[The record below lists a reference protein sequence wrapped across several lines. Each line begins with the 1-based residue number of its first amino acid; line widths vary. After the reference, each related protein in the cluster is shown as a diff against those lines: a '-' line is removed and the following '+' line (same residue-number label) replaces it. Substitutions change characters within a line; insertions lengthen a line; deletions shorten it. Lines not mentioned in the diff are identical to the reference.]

1 MILPDIAIA
10 GGDYRSAGEASKRI
24 KAALKQIGV
33 DGSVLRRAMVAVYEA
48 EMNVVIHAYDGILRA
63 ALTPEALDVFIEDT
77 GPGIP
82 DIGQAMREG
91 YSTAPPEARE
101 MGFGAGMGLPNIRRN
116 SDRFSIQSE
125 TPGGTRMRFTVLLQP
140 EASSSMR
147 ASALCIEADRCNQCL
162 RCLGACPTQAIRLCD
177 GRPEIM
183 RHLCVDCTACMEVCP
198 RGVFGLDAPEA
209 LPEASEEAVL
219 ALPAALLG
227 QFGANVPRAAVESAL
242 TSIGWRK
249 VVFSH
254 PWETAIATAAQ
265 RHAGPAGPGVLMA
278 PVCPAVLN
286 LIQLR
291 YPSLLP
297 RVAPFLT
304 AIEAMCETLGGG
316 TLVVVAPCAAQLS
329 LARLP
334 QGLRRIEIVRPEGL
348 IRALRPLVKAQDAP
362 EAREL
367 PVGAPPVLRITG
379 MFRVSRFLDAAENG
393 LLNDCGVVELYACDE
408 GCFGAPVW
416 HEQPAV
422 ARVRADVG
430 GLPEAPALER
440 LKPLEARAGIRL
452 DDDMGQAIAK
462 LMRIDRLAARLPG
475 RNCGVCGA
483 PTCMALAEDTVMG
496 RAREEDCIFRTV
508 PGSTV
513 SDRKGEENAR

>member
-1 MILPDIAIA
+1 MKLPDIAIA

-33 DGSVLRRAMVAVYEA
+33 DGNVLRRAMVAVYEA
-48 EMNVVIHAYDGILRA
+48 EMNVVIHADGGVLRA
-63 ALTPEALDVFIEDT
+63 ALTPEALDVCIEDT

-125 TPGGTRMRFTVLLQP
+125 RPGGTRLRFTVLLQP
-140 EASSSMR
+140 ESGALVS
-147 ASALCIEADRCNQCL
+147 ASALSIEADRCNQCL
-162 RCLGACPTQAIRLCD
+162 RCLGACPTQAIRLRA
-177 GRPEIM
+177 GQPEIM

-198 RGVFGLDAPEA
+198 RDVFRLDAPGA
-209 LPEASEEAVL
+209 LPEASESAVL
-219 ALPAALLG
+219 ALPSALLG
-227 QFGANVPRAAVESAL
+227 QFGANVPRSSVESAL
-242 TSIGWRK
+242 ASLGWK
-249 VVFSH
+249 NAVFSH
-254 PWETAIATAAQ
+254 PWESAIAAAAQ
-265 RHAGPAGPGVLMA
+265 RHAESAGPGVTIA

-297 RVAPFLT
+297 RVAPLLT
-304 AIEAMCETLGGG
+304 AIEAMCETLYGDP
-316 TLVVVAPCAAQLS
+316 LVVVAPCAAQLN

-334 QGLRRIEIVRPEGL
+334 QALSRIEAVGPEGL
-348 IRALRPLVKAQDAP
+348 LQVLTPLVKGKTAA
-362 EAREL
+362 EAGHVPGVEPR
-367 PVGAPPVLRITG
+367 VLRITG
-379 MFRVSRFLDAAENG
+379 MHRVSRFLDAAENG
-393 LLNDCGVVELYACDE
+393 LLNDCGVAELYACDE
-408 GCFGAPVW
+408 GCYGAPVW
-416 HEQPAV
+416 REQAAV
-422 ARVRADVG
+422 ARLRADVE
-430 GLPEAPALER
+430 GLKEVPALAR
-440 LKPLEARAGIRL
+440 LKPLEARAGVRL

-483 PTCMALAEDTVMG
+483 PTCLALAEDVVLG

-508 PGSTV
+508 PGSTTP
-513 SDRKGEENAR
+513 DRKGEETAT